1 MRDKN
6 RIAPLLKRL
15 QDLWEKFPDLRLG
28 QMITSLASK
37 SDNIYFMEDEEI
49 ITSLEKKL
57 STVKVYPE

>member
-37 SDNIYFMEDEEI
+37 SDNIYYMEDEEI